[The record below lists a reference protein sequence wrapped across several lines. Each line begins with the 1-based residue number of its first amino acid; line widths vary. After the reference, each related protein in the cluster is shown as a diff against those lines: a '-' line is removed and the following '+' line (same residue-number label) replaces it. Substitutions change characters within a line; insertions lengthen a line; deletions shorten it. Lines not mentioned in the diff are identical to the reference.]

1 MNFTTTAGQL
11 RYILNTARLATPTNP
26 TLLNYSGNY
35 FYVKDDILNITGADG
50 ETFFIA
56 HCKVNDSTNG
66 SLLLNTKNLLKLVS
80 ALKSDDIV
88 KLAFDSDNDLLSVM
102 IDGKNYSFR
111 TMVGIFPPTP
121 FPVGESFDV
130 DISKLKEIISIVK
143 KSANK
148 ENSYA
153 ELKIEDGKLQ
163 INTTDN
169 YRLSHAIVENSN
181 IKNINGVLPIAVLEK
196 ITKFDIKKITLD
208 ADGRTILFSSPD
220 VEIITRLLNQKFPDI
235 TNFIK
240 NVPTKIIKIERD
252 IMVQALTR
260 LESLVDTD
268 NTNLNVIIADNEI
281 KLLVDNVD
289 IGTGVEIIN
298 SLEQKHDFSFNI
310 NLLFIKDAFESLEN
324 KNVEIRFESEH
335 KPIYI
340 LEENNNNIVH
350 IISPIKK

>member
-1 MNFTTTAGQL
+1 MKFTTTAGQL

-35 FYVKDDILNITGADG
+35 FYVRDGILNITGADG

-56 HCKVNDSTNG
+56 HCKVTDSTDG
-66 SLLLNTKNLLKLVS
+66 SLLINTKNMLKLIS

-88 KLAFDSDNDLLSVM
+88 KLSLESDNDMLSVL
-102 IDGKNYSFR
+102 IDGKIYSFR
-111 TMVGIFPPTP
+111 TMVGNFPPAP

-130 DISKLKEIISIVK
+130 DISKLKEIISTVK

-181 IKNINGVLPIAVLEK
+181 IRNINGVLSIAVLEK
-196 ITKFDIKKITLD
+196 ITKFDIKKLTLD
-208 ADGRTILFSSPD
+208 TDGRTILFSSPD

-235 TNFIK
+235 TTFIK
-240 NVPTKIIKIERD
+240 NIPSKVVKIERD
-252 IMVQALTR
+252 VILQALTR
-260 LESLVDTD
+260 LESLVDND
-268 NTNLNVIIADNEI
+268 NTNLNVSIIDNEI
-281 KLLVDNVD
+281 KLLVNNAD
-289 IGTGVEIIN
+289 IGSGVEIIN
-298 SLEQKHDFSFNI
+298 SLEQKHNFSFNI
-310 NLLFIKDAFESLEN
+310 NLIFLKDAFESLDG
-324 KNVEIRFESEH
+324 KNVDIRFESEH

-340 LEENNNNIVH
+340 LEENNNNIIH

>member
-11 RYILNTARLATPTNP
+11 RYILNTSRLATPINP

-35 FYVKDDILNITGADG
+35 FYIKDGILNITGADG

-56 HCKVNDSTNG
+56 HCKVSESTDG
-66 SLLLNTKNLLKLVS
+66 SFLLNTKNLLKLVS
-80 ALKSDDIV
+80 ALKSDEIV
-88 KLAFDSDNDLLSVM
+88 KLSFESDNDLLSVA

-130 DISKLKEIISIVK
+130 DISKLNEIISIVK

-181 IKNINGVLPIAVLEK
+181 IKNINGVLSIAVLEK

-240 NVPTKIIKIERD
+240 NIPQKVIKIERD
-252 IMVQALTR
+252 VILQALIR

-268 NTNLNVIIADNEI
+268 NTNLNVSIKDNEI
-281 KLLVDNVD
+281 RLLVDNAD
-289 IGTGVEIIN
+289 IGSGVEIIE
-298 SLEQKHDFSFNI
+298 SIEYKHNFSFNI
-310 NLLFIKDAFESLEN
+310 NLIFLSDALDSLES
-324 KNVEIRFESEH
+324 KYVEIRFESEH

-340 LEENNNNIVH
+340 LEENKNNIIHV
-350 IISPIKK
+350 ISPIKK